1 MPTLKEFYA
10 QFHFKSHPFSSFT
23 TENENEMFTQIFT
36 SPSEYETI
44 SDNFSQKNSIILT
57 GDRGTGKTALIKDF
71 TLKVDTK
78 KAILVQI
85 TDYSKLKI
93 EYEAVD
99 LYKFIINQI
108 TVSLFFSLSSETKRI
123 KKLEYE
129 QKLLLSYLLKNFVPA
144 ISRGYLREKIKN
156 IQNSKL
162 KLFYKKI
169 EKIVRNILN
178 YSGTVSSILIEDL
191 VAKHFTGIPPL
202 TESVKIKNYF
212 PELPISLEDKFFDQE
227 VSYSLI
233 IRIINLV
240 KSLGYDNIIVVFDR
254 VDEDSRFDNDAELI
268 SSYIKNILTD
278 NKILLEDGIQI
289 VFSTWK
295 TAFNFIKHDIR
306 TQKHYCPSLTW
317 TEIDL
322 KRVINTRLSA
332 YSNGQVT
339 DLNSIFDAEV
349 SEKEIQQILY
359 LSNSNPRNLWHI
371 FSTIFKNQY
380 SMNPHSNKIQK
391 EVIKKSLID
400 FVVDFNYY
408 EYYPKKT
415 NSRSNS
421 MDIYSYIELLL
432 ELEDAIFSKK
442 NFKNK
447 AKVAMSTAQNYIS
460 NMEKIG
466 LVSLHS
472 NNGDSS
478 KYKIKDPKVI
488 FALENNLKIFRN

>member
-10 QFHFKSHPFSSFT
+10 QFHFKSDPFSSFT

-44 SDNFSQKNSIILT
+44 LDNFSQKNSIILT

-71 TLKVDTK
+71 TLKVDSK

-85 TDYSKLKI
+85 IDYSKLKM
-93 EYEAVD
+93 EYEASD
-99 LYKFIINQI
+99 FYSFIINQI
-108 TVSLFFSLSSETKRI
+108 TVSLFVSLTTETKRI

-129 QKLLLSYLLKNFVPA
+129 QKLLLSYLLKNFVPV
-144 ISRGYLREKIKN
+144 ISQGYLRDKIKS

-169 EKIVRNILN
+169 ENFIRDIFN
-178 YSGTVSSILIEDL
+178 YGGTVSSTLIDDL
-191 VAKHFTGIPPL
+191 IAKHFTGIPPL
-202 TESVKIKNYF
+202 TESVKIKDYF
-212 PELPISLEDKFFDQE
+212 PELPISLEDDFCDQE

-240 KSLGYDNIIVVFDR
+240 KSLGYDNVIVVFDR
-254 VDEDSRFDNDAELI
+254 VDEDSRFENDAELI

-317 TEIDL
+317 TETDL
-322 KRVINTRLSA
+322 QRVINTRLSA
-332 YSNGQVT
+332 YSDGKVT
-339 DLNSIFDAEV
+339 DLNWLFDQDV
-349 SEKEIQQILY
+349 SEQEIQQVLY

-371 FSTIFKNQY
+371 FSKIFKNQY
-380 SMNPHSNKIQK
+380 NINPNSSKIQK
-391 EVIKKSLID
+391 EVIKKSLIE

-415 NSRSNS
+415 NARSNS

-432 ELEDAIFSKK
+432 ELDDVIFSKK

-466 LVSLHS
+466 LVILHS

-478 KYKIKDPKVI
+478 KYKIKDPKII